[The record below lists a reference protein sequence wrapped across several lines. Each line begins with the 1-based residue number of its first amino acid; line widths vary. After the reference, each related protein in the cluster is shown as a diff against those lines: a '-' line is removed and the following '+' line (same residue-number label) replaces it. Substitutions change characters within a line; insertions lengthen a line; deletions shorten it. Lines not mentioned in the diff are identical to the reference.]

1 MSLFFNFVW
10 KNMEIRKK
18 KLMFVFS
25 DALWIPP
32 QVFAKWKVLQRYI
45 IEERFMSIASMVV
58 KLQIF
63 KVLYTKSAFM
73 GAHSGSVFWSLL
85 PQI

>member
-1 MSLFFNFVW
+1 M
-10 KNMEIRKK
+10 KK
-18 KLMFVFS
+18 YRNKQQNLLMFAFS
-25 DALWIPP
+25 DTLWITP
-32 QVFAKWKVLQRYI
+32 QVFAKWKIWQRYI

-63 KVLYTKSAFM
+63 KVLHTKSASM
-73 GAHSGSVFWSLL
+73 GAYSGSVFSSLL